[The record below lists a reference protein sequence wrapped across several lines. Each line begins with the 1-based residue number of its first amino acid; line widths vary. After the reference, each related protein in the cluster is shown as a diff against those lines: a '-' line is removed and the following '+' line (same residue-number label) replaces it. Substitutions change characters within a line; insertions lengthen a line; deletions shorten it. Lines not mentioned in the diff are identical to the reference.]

1 MLSLLLSVRGRVMGD
16 VVQFKKKSA
25 AEKHKG
31 KTLCRSGF
39 HKWVVVTDKQF
50 DVKQGRLV
58 TVYQCSR
65 CGEQKVKAH

>member
-1 MLSLLLSVRGRVMGD
+1 MADILP
-16 VVQFKKKSA
+16 FKRKSP

-39 HKWVVVTDKQF
+39 HKWVVVTENKF

-58 TVYQCSR
+58 TLYRCSR
-65 CGEQKVKAH
+65 CGEEKVEAH